1 MEYIPF
7 DPLKEL
13 WGEYVLPN
21 GIHVKAR
28 PSVAYVYRED
38 ADDDISI
45 HFETGVSISA
55 PEEHRGDPEDNP
67 ENIEELE
74 AHEEFERRRLPRAFY
89 LVGDQD
95 LLIVK
100 AYPDR
105 IIRYDGFNDNGQP
118 MVEVR
123 HTMGINVIQGAG
135 APAHAPPDRKD

>member
-7 DPLKEL
+7 EALREL

-38 ADDDISI
+38 GDEEMSV
-45 HFETGVSISA
+45 HFETGVSVSA
-55 PEEHRGDPEDNP
+55 PQEHRGDPEADP
-67 ENIEELE
+67 DDLQVLEEYE
-74 AHEEFERRRLPRAFY
+74 DFDRRNLPRSFY
-89 LVGDQD
+89 LVADED

-105 IIRYDGFNDNGQP
+105 VIRYDGYHDNGQP
-118 MVEVR
+118 MIEVR
-123 HTMGINVIQGAG
+123 HTVGVNAIEGAG
-135 APAHAPPDRKD
+135 APPEEPLE